1 MGFMESQI
9 TNKMEWLVVD
19 GNGIEYLPE
28 DIVDTNRIRKLL
40 KIEDAE
46 AKDLVIEHIIWPM
59 IKDYVR
65 VHDIAAIESI
75 DVIRGYGVRLSA
87 PGYMDCTEWEVYASK
102 REALDRAREL
112 DEENK
117 E

>member
-9 TNKMEWLVVD
+9 TNKMEWLMVD

-46 AKDLVIEHIIWPM
+46 AKDLVIDHIIWPM

-65 VHDIAAIESI
+65 IHNSSEI
-75 DVIRGYGVRLSA
+75 DSVEVITGYGVRLSA
-87 PGYMDCTEWEVYASK
+87 PGYSDCTDWEVYRSLW
-102 REALDRAREL
+102 EANNRAREL
-112 DEENK
+112 DRELEQ
-117 E
+117 